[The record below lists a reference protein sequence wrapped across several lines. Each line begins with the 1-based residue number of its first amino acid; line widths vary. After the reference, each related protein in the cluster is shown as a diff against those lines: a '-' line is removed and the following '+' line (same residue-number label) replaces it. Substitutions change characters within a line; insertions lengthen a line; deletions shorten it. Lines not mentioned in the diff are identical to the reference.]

1 MKLIDA
7 VKSAGVVGAGGA
19 GFPTHVKLAAQADTF
34 IINAAECEPL
44 IETDKYL
51 MRTFPEELIISAELI
66 ATHLKA
72 KRKVIAL
79 KSKYK
84 EEIKALSAAI
94 DKHNSSF
101 ELVQMP
107 SFYPAGD
114 EQILVQFVTGKSVP
128 ERGLPLHVGAVVDNV
143 GTVLNVGE
151 AVAEK
156 PVTDKY
162 LSIVGEVEKPLM
174 LKVPIG
180 TSIKECIEM
189 AKPLISKYDF
199 ILGGPMMGR
208 VCKGEEAQ
216 TEFVTKTTGN
226 VILLPKGHYLVERS
240 ELSISAIAAQTRSA
254 CIQCKMCTDMCPRYL
269 IGHDIRPSQVMRNL
283 YREKTIKDN
292 VEYEHAFGSAINCCD
307 CGICEMFACP
317 MGLSPRKVNG
327 YIKGKLAERKINPEK
342 NQSPQVREGLD
353 WRRIPTDRLIARL
366 GLSKYASLHV
376 KEPCREYRPKTVT
389 LYLKQHIGAGAQ
401 PCRETGEFVQ
411 KGELIGSIGE
421 NALCANLHASI
432 TGKITFINNEK
443 VVITESEE

>member
-19 GFPTHVKLAAQADTF
+19 GFPTHVKLAAQAEIF

-51 MRTFPEELIISAELI
+51 MRTFPEELIASAERI
-66 ATHLKA
+66 AAHLGV

-84 EEIKALSAAI
+84 EEIEALSLAI
-94 DKHNSSF
+94 KKQNSSF

-114 EQILVQFVTGKSVP
+114 EQILVQLVIEKSVP

-151 AVAEK
+151 ALDEK
-156 PVTDKY
+156 SVTDKY
-162 LSIVGEVEKPLM
+162 LSVVGEVEKPLM
-174 LKVPIG
+174 LHVPIG
-180 TSIKECIEM
+180 TSVKECIEL
-189 AKPLISKYDF
+189 AKPLSAEYDF

-208 VCKGEEAQ
+208 VCKGEEAE

-226 VILLPKGHYLVERS
+226 ILLLPKHHYLTERS
-240 ELSISAIAAQTRSA
+240 ELPISVIAAQTRSA

-269 IGHDIRPSQVMRNL
+269 IGHEIRPSQVMRNL
-283 YREKTIKDN
+283 YREKEITDN
-292 VEYEHAFGSAINCCD
+292 VEYERAFGSAVNCCD

-327 YIKGKLAERKINPEK
+327 YIKKKLAARKINPQK
-342 NQSPQVREGLD
+342 NQSPQTREGLAS
-353 WRRIPTDRLIARL
+353 RRIPTERLIARL
-366 GLSKYASLHV
+366 GLMKYSGLHV
-376 KEPCREYRPKTVT
+376 TEPCKEYTPQSVT
-389 LYLKQHIGAGAQ
+389 LFFKQHIGAPAQ
-401 PCRETGEFVQ
+401 PCRMVGEFVQ
-411 KGELIGSIGE
+411 KGDLIGSTGD

-432 TGKITFINNEK
+432 RGEIISIDNEK
-443 VVITESEE
+443 AVIAGSEE